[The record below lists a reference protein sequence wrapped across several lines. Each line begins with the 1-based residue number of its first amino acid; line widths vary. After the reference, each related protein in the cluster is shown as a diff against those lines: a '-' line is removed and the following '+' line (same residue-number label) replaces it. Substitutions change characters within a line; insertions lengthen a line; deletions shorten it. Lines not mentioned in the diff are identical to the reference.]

1 MEICPLVAGAA
12 LWVPPGDQL
21 ESTGGTPYPELQ
33 SGPPGPETPTEVVFD
48 ISVTTRSFTNG
59 VGYPLS
65 TWGHNIA
72 LFLLTGCI
80 YSESGDIC

>member
-33 SGPPGPETPTEVVFD
+33 SGPPGPETPTVVVFD
-48 ISVTTRSFTNG
+48 ISVTTTEINTSRVN
-59 VGYPLS
+59 YYQ
-65 TWGHNIA
+65 
-72 LFLLTGCI
+72 I
-80 YSESGDIC
+80 Y